1 MNLRSRLIVSAPL
14 RAVLFSAVLAAA
26 IGAACSS
33 NPSVPEDDSAS
44 IKAIEAHRADLDRFM
59 REDAA
64 SPIPANKKNV
74 LIPLR
79 YYPPDPSFSVPAV
92 LNIKSGSRPVM
103 EVPTSTGAPRRVELV
118 GTLDFTLRGEKLALS
133 AFVDEGTRQ
142 ITRLFVPFADT
153 TSGTDTYPAGRYL
166 DLEPTATGIYT
177 IDFNKAYNPYC
188 AYNNTYECPLPPPS
202 NRLKVAITAGEKLP
216 ADHAG

>member
-1 MNLRSRLIVSAPL
+1 MNVRSRLSVGALI
-14 RAVLFSAVLAAA
+14 SAVLAVA

-33 NPSVPEDDSAS
+33 NPSIPADDAAA
-44 IKAIEAHRADLDRFM
+44 IKEIEAHRADVDRFM

-64 SPIPANKKNV
+64 SPIPTNKKSV

-92 LNIKSGSRPVM
+92 LNVKSGARPVM

-118 GTLDFTLRGEKLALS
+118 GTLDFTLRGQKLALS

-142 ITRLFVPFADT
+142 IRQLFVPFADI

-177 IDFNKAYNPYC
+177 IDFNRAYNPYC

-202 NRLKVAITAGEKLP
+202 NRLKVEITAGEKIP

>member
-1 MNLRSRLIVSAPL
+1 VNYCSRLICAL
-14 RAVLFSAVLAAA
+14 LAAIITA
-26 IGAACSS
+26 GCSS
-33 NPSVPEDDSAS
+33 NPSVPDDDAATL
-44 IKAIEAHRADLDRFM
+44 KEIEAYRADRDKYM
-59 REDAA
+59 RDDPT
-64 SPIPANKKNV
+64 SPIPADKKNV
-74 LIPLR
+74 LVPLR

-92 LNIKSGSRPVM
+92 LDLTAGARPVM

-118 GTLDFTLRGEKLALS
+118 GTLQFTLHGQKLSLS

-142 ITRLFVPFADT
+142 ISELFVPFADT

-166 DLEPTATGIYT
+166 NLTPTATGVYT
-177 IDFNKAYNPYC
+177 IDFNKAYNPFC

-216 ADHAG
+216 ADHQG

>member
-1 MNLRSRLIVSAPL
+1 MNVRSRLSVGALI
-14 RAVLFSAVLAAA
+14 SAVLAVA

-33 NPSVPEDDSAS
+33 NPSIPTDDAAA
-44 IKAIEAHRADLDRFM
+44 IKEIEAHRADVDRFM

-64 SPIPANKKNV
+64 SPIPANKKSV

-92 LNIKSGSRPVM
+92 LNVKSGARPVM

-118 GTLDFTLRGEKLALS
+118 GTLDFTLRGQKLALS

-142 ITRLFVPFADT
+142 IRQLFVPFADI

-177 IDFNKAYNPYC
+177 IDFNRAYNPYC

-202 NRLKVAITAGEKLP
+202 NRLKVEITAGEKIP

>member
-1 MNLRSRLIVSAPL
+1 VNVRSRLIFTAL
-14 RAVLFSAVLAAA
+14 ISAVLAASL
-26 IGAACSS
+26 GAACSS
-33 NPSVPEDDSAS
+33 NPSIPADDAAA
-44 IKAIEAHRADLDRFM
+44 IKEIDAHRADLDRFM

-64 SPIPANKKNV
+64 SPIPANKKNI

-79 YYPPDPSFSVPAV
+79 YYPPDTSFSVPAV
-92 LNIKSGSRPVM
+92 LNIKSGTRSVM

-118 GTLDFTLRGEKLALS
+118 GTLDFTLRGQKLALS

-142 ITRLFVPFADT
+142 INRLFVPFADT

-177 IDFNKAYNPYC
+177 IDFNRAYNPYC

>member
-1 MNLRSRLIVSAPL
+1 MTL
-14 RAVLFSAVLAAA
+14 AVA
-26 IGAACSS
+26 IAAACSS

-44 IKAIEAHRADLDRFM
+44 IKEIEAYRADRDRFM
-59 REDAA
+59 REDTD
-64 SPIPANKKNV
+64 SPIPPNKKTV
-74 LIPLR
+74 LLPLR

-92 LNIKSGSRPVM
+92 LNVTSGARPVM

-118 GTLDFTLRGEKLALS
+118 GTLDFTLRGQKLALS

-142 ITRLFVPFADT
+142 IRQLFVPFADT
-153 TSGTDTYPAGRYL
+153 TSGTETYPAGRYL

-177 IDFNKAYNPYC
+177 IDFNRAYNPFC

>member
-1 MNLRSRLIVSAPL
+1 VRRIVA
-14 RAVLFSAVLAAA
+14 ALALVV
-26 IGAACSS
+26 GTACSS
-33 NPSVPEDDSAS
+33 NPSVPDDDAAT
-44 IKAIEAHRADLDRFM
+44 IKEIEAYRADKDRQF
-59 REDAA
+59 REESD
-64 SPIPANKKNV
+64 SPIPPDKKNV
-74 LIPLR
+74 LLPLR
-79 YYPPDPSFSVPAV
+79 YYPPNPSFSVPAA
-92 LNIKSGSRPVM
+92 LNLSSGARAVM

-118 GTLDFTLRGEKLALS
+118 GTLEFTLQGQKLTLS

-142 ITRLFVPFADT
+142 ISELFVPFADT
-153 TSGTDTYPAGRYL
+153 TSGTETYPAGRYL
-166 DLEPTATGIYT
+166 NLVPTATGIYT

>member
-1 MNLRSRLIVSAPL
+1 MKLLV
-14 RAVLFSAVLAAA
+14 AVLSAA

-33 NPSVPEDDSAS
+33 NPSVPDDDA
-44 IKAIEAHRADLDRFM
+44 AVVREIEAHRTEKDRFM
-59 REDAA
+59 REDPA
-64 SPIPANKKNV
+64 SPIPANKKAI
-74 LIPLR
+74 LIPLH
-79 YYPPDPSFSVPAV
+79 YYAPDPAFSVPAV
-92 LNIKSGSRPVM
+92 LDISSGSRPVM

-118 GTLDFTLRGEKLALS
+118 GTLQFTLRGQKLSLS

-142 ITRLFVPFADT
+142 ISQLFVPFADT

-188 AYNNTYECPLPPPS
+188 AYNNSYECPLPPPS

>member
-1 MNLRSRLIVSAPL
+1 MNLPSRLITSAFL
-14 RAVLFSAVLAAA
+14 SAVLAAT

-33 NPSVPEDDSAS
+33 NPSIPEDDSAA
-44 IKAIEAHRADLDRFM
+44 IKEIEAHRADLDRFM

-92 LNIKSGSRPVM
+92 LNIKSGARPVM

-118 GTLDFTLRGEKLALS
+118 GTLDFTLRAEKLALS

-142 ITRLFVPFADT
+142 ITRLFVPFADS

>member
-1 MNLRSRLIVSAPL
+1 MNVRSRLSVGALI
-14 RAVLFSAVLAAA
+14 SAVLAVA

-33 NPSVPEDDSAS
+33 NPSIPADDAAA
-44 IKAIEAHRADLDRFM
+44 IKEIEAHRADVDRFM

-64 SPIPANKKNV
+64 SPIPANKKSV

-92 LNIKSGSRPVM
+92 LNVKSGARPVM

-118 GTLDFTLRGEKLALS
+118 GTLDFTLRGQKLALS

-142 ITRLFVPFADT
+142 IRQLFVPFADI

-177 IDFNKAYNPYC
+177 IDFNRAYNPYC

-202 NRLKVAITAGEKLP
+202 NRLKVEITAGEKIP

>member
-1 MNLRSRLIVSAPL
+1 MRWRTLV
-14 RAVLFSAVLAAA
+14 AVLTLAA
-26 IGAACSS
+26 GAACSS
-33 NPSVPEDDSAS
+33 NPSVPDDDAAAV
-44 IKAIEAHRADLDRFM
+44 KEIEAHRADLDRFM

-64 SPIPANKKNV
+64 SPIPADKKSI

-79 YYPPDPSFSVPAV
+79 YYPADTSFSVPAV
-92 LNIKSGSRPVM
+92 LNVKSGPRPVM

-118 GTLDFTLRGEKLALS
+118 GTLDFTLRGQKLSLS

-142 ITRLFVPFADT
+142 ISKLFVPFADS

-188 AYNNTYECPLPPPS
+188 AYNNSYECPLPPPS

>member
-1 MNLRSRLIVSAPL
+1 MRLRTLI
-14 RAVLFSAVLAAA
+14 AVLTLA

-33 NPSVPEDDSAS
+33 NPSVPDDDAAAV
-44 IKAIEAHRADLDRFM
+44 KEIEAHRADLDRFM

-64 SPIPANKKNV
+64 SPIPADKKSI

-79 YYPPDPSFSVPAV
+79 YYPADTSFSVPAV
-92 LNIKSGSRPVM
+92 LNVKSGPRPVM

-118 GTLDFTLRGEKLALS
+118 GTLDFTLRGQKLSLS

-142 ITRLFVPFADT
+142 ISKLFVPFADS

-188 AYNNTYECPLPPPS
+188 AYNNSYECPLPPPS

>member
-1 MNLRSRLIVSAPL
+1 MTL
-14 RAVLFSAVLAAA
+14 AVA
-26 IGAACSS
+26 IAAACSS

-44 IKAIEAHRADLDRFM
+44 IKEIEAYRADRDRFM
-59 REDAA
+59 REDAD
-64 SPIPANKKNV
+64 SPIPPNKKTV
-74 LIPLR
+74 LLPLR

-92 LNIKSGSRPVM
+92 LNVTSGARPVM

-118 GTLDFTLRGEKLALS
+118 GTLDFTLRGQKLALS

-142 ITRLFVPFADT
+142 IRQLFVPFADT
-153 TSGTDTYPAGRYL
+153 TSGTETYPAGRYL

-177 IDFNKAYNPYC
+177 IDFNRAYNPFC

>member
-1 MNLRSRLIVSAPL
+1 MVNRQLRILVAL
-14 RAVLFSAVLAAA
+14 LAVTAGV
-26 IGAACSS
+26 ACSS
-33 NPSVPEDDSAS
+33 NPSVPDDDAAT
-44 IKAIEAHRADLDRFM
+44 IREIEAHRTEKDRFM
-59 REDAA
+59 REDAS
-64 SPIPANKKNV
+64 SPIPANKKSV
-74 LIPLR
+74 LLPLR

-92 LNIKSGSRPVM
+92 LNLSTGTRPVM

-118 GTLDFTLRGEKLALS
+118 GTLQFTLHGQKLALS

-142 ITRLFVPFADT
+142 INQLFVPFADT
-153 TSGTDTYPAGRYL
+153 TSGEETYPAGRYL

-177 IDFNKAYNPYC
+177 IDFNRAYNPYC
-188 AYNNTYECPLPPPS
+188 AYNNSYECPLPPPS

>member
-1 MNLRSRLIVSAPL
+1 MNVRSRLSVAALI
-14 RAVLFSAVLAAA
+14 SAVLAVA

-33 NPSVPEDDSAS
+33 NPSIPADDAAA
-44 IKAIEAHRADLDRFM
+44 IKEIEAHRADVDRFM

-64 SPIPANKKNV
+64 SPIPANKKSV

-92 LNIKSGSRPVM
+92 LNVKSGARPVM

-118 GTLDFTLRGEKLALS
+118 GTLDFTLRGQKLALS

-142 ITRLFVPFADT
+142 IRQLFVPFADT

-177 IDFNKAYNPYC
+177 IDFNRAYNPYC

-202 NRLKVAITAGEKLP
+202 NRLKVEITAGEKIP

>member
-1 MNLRSRLIVSAPL
+1 MRTIVALLLMALGS
-14 RAVLFSAVLAAA
+14 
-26 IGAACSS
+26 ACSS
-33 NPSVPEDDSAS
+33 NPSVPDDDAAA
-44 IKAIEAHRADLDRFM
+44 IKEIEAFRADKDKQFRD
-59 REDAA
+59 DAD
-64 SPIPANKKNV
+64 SPIPAAKKNV
-74 LIPLR
+74 LLPLR

-92 LNIKSGSRPVM
+92 LELTSGARPVM

-118 GTLDFTLRGEKLALS
+118 GTLQFTLHGQKLALS

-142 ITRLFVPFADT
+142 ISELFVPFADT
-153 TSGTDTYPAGRYL
+153 TSGNETYGAGRYL
-166 DLEPTATGIYT
+166 NLVPTATGIYT